1 MNNKD
6 KKIKMG
12 LLHGSFDMLET
23 RDIDAINIAKE
34 ECEELIVAVY
44 SDEMYEKLKGEK
56 PAFSAEKRK
65 QLAEAVKGVDYAIII
80 DNQEQLYNKER
91 KKELIKLISI
101 EKTKKSKEKNND
113 DGSKKLYENGC
124 IQAAMDMFHYGHL
137 NLINNAKKY
146 CENLTVA
153 VNSDDLIQ
161 RYKNKTPIVSCKD
174 RMKIISA
181 IKGVDRVVKIDHR
194 DKVKAAKELQF
205 DALLMGDDWKDTPFY
220 KEQEEKLGAI
230 GVKIVYLPRTPN
242 VSSTDIRN
250 EYIKRK
256 GIYNE
261 EK

>member
-12 LLHGSFDMLET
+12 VLHGSFDMLET
-23 RDIDAINIAKE
+23 RDINAINIAKE

-65 QLAEAVKGVDYAIII
+65 QLAESVKGVTCAIII
-80 DNQEQLYNKER
+80 DDQEQLYNNDR
-91 KKELIKLISI
+91 KKELIKLINK
-101 EKTKKSKEKNND
+101 EKKQEKNND
-113 DGSKKLYENGC
+113 DSSKKMYENGC

-146 CENLTVA
+146 CKNLTVA

-181 IKGVDRVVKIDHR
+181 IKGVDRVVEIDHR

-242 VSSTDIRN
+242 VSSTDIRK
-250 EYIKRK
+250 EYIQRK
-256 GIYNE
+256 GI